1 MKKLYIIL
9 AALLVTAS
17 TFAQAPEKMSYQ
29 AVVRDSGDALVTSQP
44 VGMQISILQNT
55 PVGTAVYVETQTPT
69 TNVNGL
75 VTLEIGTGTVVSGD
89 FTTIDWSADS
99 YFIKT
104 ETDPAGG
111 TNYTIIGTSQLMSVP
126 FALYAKTSESSE
138 TNAITIANNT
148 TAIAINTAK
157 VGYTEALV
165 SANTDVVANTAKVG
179 YTEALVSA
187 NTDVAANTSKVGY
200 TEALVSANTDVAA
213 NTSKVGY
220 TEALVSANT
229 DVVANTAKVGYTEAL
244 VSANTDVVANTA
256 KVGMPAGTAIGQ
268 MNYWN
273 GTTWQ
278 TINPGNS
285 GEVLQMVSGIPVWG
299 FIDTTA
305 PVITVTPGTDT
316 VEQGSTWTDAGATAD
331 GGETVSVSGTVDINT
346 VGTYTITY
354 TATDASGNV
363 GTAERTVTVVDTTA
377 PVITVTPGTDTVEQG
392 STWTDAGATSDG
404 GETVSVSGTVDI
416 NTVGTY
422 TITYTATDASGNVG
436 TAERTVTV
444 NPPPA
449 IGDFHQGGYIFYLDG
464 NGGGLIAAPTDQS
477 NAPWGCYGNTI
488 TGADG
493 TAIGTGAQNTIDIE
507 LGCTTAGTAADICA
521 NLTLGGY
528 SDWFLP
534 SKDELNL
541 MYLKIGQ
548 GNTSTSGNVGG
559 FVDNY
564 YWSSTEYDYYSAW
577 NQSFTNGSQGYIN
590 KYNPYN
596 SVRAVRAF

>member
-1 MKKLYIIL
+1 MKKLYTIL

-17 TFAQAPEKMSYQ
+17 TFAQAAEKMSYQ

-55 PVGTAVYVETQTPT
+55 PIGTAVYVETQTPT

-148 TAIAINTAK
+148 TAIA
-157 VGYTEALV
+157 L
-165 SANTDVVANTAKVG
+165 
-179 YTEALVSA
+179 
-187 NTDVAANTSKVGY
+187 
-200 TEALVSANTDVAA
+200 
-213 NTSKVGY
+213 
-220 TEALVSANT
+220 
-229 DVVANTAKVGYTEAL
+229 NTAKVGYTEAL

-285 GEVLQMVSGIPVWG
+285 GAVLQMIG
-299 FIDTTA
+299 TTPTWISNPDIVA

-331 GGETVSVSGTVDINT
+331 GGETVNVSGTVDINT

-363 GTAERTVTVVDTTA
+363 GTAT
-377 PVITVTPGTDTVEQG
+377 
-392 STWTDAGATSDG
+392 
-404 GETVSVSGTVDI
+404 
-416 NTVGTY
+416 
-422 TITYTATDASGNVG
+422 
-436 TAERTVTV
+436 RTVTV

-449 IGDFHQGGYIFYLDG
+449 IGDLHQGGYIFYLDG

-477 NAPWGCYGNTI
+477 AGAQWGCYGTLI

-507 LGCTTAGTAADICA
+507 AGCTTPSTAADICS
-521 NLTLGGY
+521 NLVLAGY
-528 SDWFLP
+528 TDWFLP

-541 MYLKIGQ
+541 MYLNIGQ
-548 GNTSTSGNVGG
+548 GNAMGLGNVGG
-559 FVDNY
+559 FANYY
-564 YWSSTEYDYYSAW
+564 YWSSTEDDVYDAW
-577 NQSFTNGSQGYIN
+577 RQRFTNGNQNFYGKSNFGSY
-590 KYNPYN
+590 
-596 SVRAVRAF
+596 VRAVRAF